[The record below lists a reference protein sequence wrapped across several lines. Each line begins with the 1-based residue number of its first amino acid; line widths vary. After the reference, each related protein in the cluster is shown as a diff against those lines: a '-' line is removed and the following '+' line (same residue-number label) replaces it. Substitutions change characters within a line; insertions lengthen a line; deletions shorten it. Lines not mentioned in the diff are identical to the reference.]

1 MKAVE
6 YVEKIKSG
14 ELSAVETTKAVIKE
28 IKKLNDYNYF
38 NTISESLALELAE
51 RADKNPKGRLA
62 GLPVS
67 LKDDLCIKGVET
79 TCSSNILK
87 GYKPTFNASVVEKL
101 INEGAVIIGKTN
113 QDTFGFGSFNVNT
126 DYKIP
131 KNPLDTTR
139 VTGGS
144 SGGAAG
150 FTALTKFPHVAIGE
164 STGGSIAAPCSFC
177 GVTGMTPTYG
187 LVSRYGLIDYANSL
201 DKIGPIAKNVED
213 LELVL
218 DVIKGND
225 KKDSTS
231 LNEDLKNDNKVKKI
245 GLIKETLNVDPKIK
259 DLVLKK
265 LNETGIKY
273 DIVSLPTITKS
284 SLSSYYIIAMA
295 EASTNLAKYCGM
307 RYGQEEK
314 VNLPFNEYF
323 SNIRTKNF
331 NKEIK
336 RRIILGTFTRMA
348 GYRDAFYLKAMKVRT
363 LVIEE
368 YKKTFKKYDLLVSP
382 TMPII
387 APKFSE
393 VNKLKPKDHYMMDIM
408 TVGPNLAGIPHISLN
423 AGTYN
428 KMPVGIMFMGDYL
441 NEKKLFNIGNGLQD
455 N

>member
-1 MKAVE
+1 MKA
-6 YVEKIKSG
+6 G

-139 VTGGS
+139 VTWGS

-218 DVIKGND
+218 DVIKG
-225 KKDSTS
+225 K
-231 LNEDLKNDNKVKKI
+231 
-245 GLIKETLNVDPKIK
+245 
-259 DLVLKK
+259 
-265 LNETGIKY
+265 
-273 DIVSLPTITKS
+273 
-284 SLSSYYIIAMA
+284 
-295 EASTNLAKYCGM
+295 
-307 RYGQEEK
+307 
-314 VNLPFNEYF
+314 
-323 SNIRTKNF
+323 
-331 NKEIK
+331 
-336 RRIILGTFTRMA
+336 
-348 GYRDAFYLKAMKVRT
+348 
-363 LVIEE
+363 